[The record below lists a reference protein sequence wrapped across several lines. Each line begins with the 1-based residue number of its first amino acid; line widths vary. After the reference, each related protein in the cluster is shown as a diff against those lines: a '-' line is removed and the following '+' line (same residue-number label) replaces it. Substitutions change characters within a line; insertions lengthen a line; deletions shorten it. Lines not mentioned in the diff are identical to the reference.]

1 MSRIQALKN
10 ARRVLTKDIR
20 IQRQGPA
27 SIASVVGGQQQQQQ
41 QVSSAKSRM
50 VTYSASQ
57 ETTTDYYAN
66 SNFSLEATLNQVLES
81 QRLTSQVVSDP
92 SFENAVKSLLKT

>member
-27 SIASVVGGQQQQQQ
+27 SIASVVGGQQQQQ
-41 QVSSAKSRM
+41 VSSAKSRM

-57 ETTTDYYAN
+57 ETATDYYAN